1 MELAQMTA
9 AQAAEAIR
17 AGQITSEELVAAC
30 LERIASLEERVGAWA
45 FLDRELALAQARE
58 ADRARREGKALGP
71 LHGVP
76 VGVKDIFDTKDM
88 PTEDGTVLHS
98 GHRPDADAT
107 AVALLRQ
114 AGAVILGKTVTT
126 ELAVYSP
133 GKTRNPH
140 DPERTP
146 GGSSSGSAAAVAA
159 HMVPVAIG
167 TQTNGSTIRP
177 ASFCGVYGFKPSHGL
192 IPRHRM
198 LQQSRPLDHV
208 GVFGRTI
215 EDVALAAEAMMAYD
229 ENDPDTRPRARPSL
243 VQTAAGEPPV
253 PPRLAFIKTPV
264 WEQAEEDTKAAFA
277 ELMAHLGE
285 GAEEVQ
291 LPGVFNNAVEW
302 HRTIFHA
309 DLARSFEREY
319 AQSKEKLSPI
329 LREMIEH
336 GQKVLAVDYNRAVEN
351 RALLVRIL
359 DEIFKWYDAVL
370 TPAAPGEAPQGL
382 GSTGSPVFCTLWTL
396 CGMPAVSVPLL
407 EGSSGMPM
415 GAQLV
420 APKGGDARLLQTA
433 RWLVGAVEA

>member
-58 ADRARREGKALGP
+58 ADLARREGKALGP

-319 AQSKEKLSPI
+319 AQGKEKLSPV

>member
-58 ADRARREGKALGP
+58 ADLARREGKALGS

-319 AQSKEKLSPI
+319 AQGKEKLSPV

-370 TPAAPGEAPQGL
+370 TPAAPGEAPPGL